1 MRKYT
6 VIITLLVL
14 AAVCH
19 AQVQVTA
26 NVDSARILVGGRSHY
41 TITVLAPQGA
51 KVSFSEYN
59 KKKEI
64 LPSMEVLGIATDTT
78 LTDNVQE
85 IRRIYTL
92 TAWDARRY
100 TIPAQKV
107 MVGGKEK
114 MTGTVTL
121 DVQTVPVDTVKNTP
135 MPPDGIQR
143 VPFSWGEWIPVALSL
158 VLSIVLLG
166 ISFYLYRVLRS
177 RKRGWKPKKI
187 KTLSFYEQARQDL
200 AKISA
205 SRRSYIEQKAFYTDV
220 TNVLRKYIS
229 RRFHINAME
238 MTTCEILE
246 YLHEADGETVT
257 ENLKEVFNTADLVKF
272 AKYSTGEN
280 DMVFYLDSVAR
291 FIDKTKADEPE
302 EAAGEPEREEKP
314 RPHRLLKLAVSVSV
328 AASVA
333 LIVYAA
339 FKAYAL
345 LV

>member
-1 MRKYT
+1 
-6 VIITLLVL
+6 
-14 AAVCH
+14 
-19 AQVQVTA
+19 
-26 NVDSARILVGGRSHY
+26 
-41 TITVLAPQGA
+41 
-51 KVSFSEYN
+51 
-59 KKKEI
+59 
-64 LPSMEVLGIATDTT
+64 
-78 LTDNVQE
+78 
-85 IRRIYTL
+85 
-92 TAWDARRY
+92 
-100 TIPAQKV
+100 

-114 MTGTVTL
+114 MTGAVTL

-143 VPFSWGEWIPVALSL
+143 VPFSWGEWMPVALSL

-205 SRRSYIEQKAFYTDV
+205 SRRSYIEQKSFYTDV

-246 YLHEADGETVT
+246 HLHEADGETVT
-257 ENLKEVFNTADLVKF
+257 EDLKEVFNTADLVKF

-302 EAAGEPEREEKP
+302 EAAAEPEREEKP
-314 RPHRLLKLAVSVSV
+314 RPHRLLKLAVTVSV